1 MLLAAQPQRK
11 AIADARVKKGW
22 WVIRISKPL
31 SKMNR
36 FNRDLLVLFKEELM
50 NPQAI
55 EHEVEMLHELL
66 YCVEK
71 IDNLSVA
78 HEVIN
83 VNKHKIYHDDKTIRN
98 TLREHDLKAFIFLN
112 NKN

>member
-1 MLLAAQPQRK
+1 
-11 AIADARVKKGW
+11 
-22 WVIRISKPL
+22 
-31 SKMNR
+31 MNK

-66 YCVEK
+66 YSVEK
-71 IDNLSVA
+71 ADNIITA
-78 HEVIN
+78 YEVIN
-83 VNKHKIYHDDKTIRN
+83 LHSYKISAEEKLIRKTMGIR
-98 TLREHDLKAFIFLN
+98 EPKPFVFLN

>member
-1 MLLAAQPQRK
+1 
-11 AIADARVKKGW
+11 
-22 WVIRISKPL
+22 
-31 SKMNR
+31 MNK

-66 YCVEK
+66 YSVER
-71 IDNLSVA
+71 IDNLIVA

-83 VNKHKIYHDDKTIRN
+83 VNKYKVISDKNTIRM
-98 TLREHDLKAFIFLN
+98 TLRHNELKPFIFLN

>member
-1 MLLAAQPQRK
+1 
-11 AIADARVKKGW
+11 
-22 WVIRISKPL
+22 
-31 SKMNR
+31 MNR

-55 EHEVEMLHELL
+55 EHEVELLHELL
-66 YCVEK
+66 FCVEK
-71 IDNLSVA
+71 IDNLTLA

-83 VNKHKIYHDDKTIRN
+83 LNKYKIYQDEKSVRN
-98 TLREHDLKAFIFLN
+98 TLREHVLKPFVFLS